1 MNKIQTIK
9 KVAKRGRR
17 VEFRLNDEEYDIGL
31 KNEQPVVC
39 PLVSMAVSVLL
50 TRLQNCT

>member
-9 KVAKRGRR
+9 KVAKRNRR

-31 KNEQPVVC
+31 KMRQPVVC
-39 PLVSMAVSVLL
+39 LLVSMAVSVSL
-50 TRLQNCT
+50 TRPQNCT